1 MKDQNSNSSNDEIE
15 LGFLFKTME
24 GIIRKIAKQIF
35 LVLAFFRKYA
45 IIVGILIIAGIGIG
59 YFLDTNSQKIPVYE
73 NHVIVIPNFESV
85 DYLYETVEEL
95 KAKLANND
103 TIYLQS
109 VLGENYKYLTGVD
122 IEPIVDIYNFASKSQ
137 ENLQVFNILFKN
149 QELSEFV
156 EDMVTSKYFKYHK
169 MNFSIVGKD
178 NSEIIIQ
185 KILDYFNSNEH
196 YKAYQALLKDNT
208 ARLIE
213 ENTRMIDQ
221 VDSLIQTAI
230 SYGKQS
236 AGSQNVLINDNSDL
250 GTLIFR
256 KQAILSDRAA
266 LLKESIDEESI
277 VKKVSA
283 NYNIINKRFFSFSNK
298 VKLPVLFVLFFSLLF
313 FIRYTYRGLKSL
325 AEVE

>member
-1 MKDQNSNSSNDEIE
+1 MKDQNSSSSSDEIE
-15 LGFLFKTME
+15 LGFLFKTVND
-24 GIIRKIAKQIF
+24 IIRKIAKQIF

-59 YFLDTNSQKIPVYE
+59 YFWDTNSQKIPVYE

-95 KAKLANND
+95 KAKLANSD

-109 VLGENYKYLTGVD
+109 VLGANYKYLTGVD

-137 ENLQVFNILFKN
+137 ENIQVFNILFKN

-178 NSEIIIQ
+178 NSEILIQ

-256 KQAILSDRAA
+256 KQDILADRAA
-266 LLKESIDEESI
+266 LLKQSIDEENI
-277 VKKVSA
+277 VKEVSA
-283 NYNIINKRFFSFSNK
+283 SYNILNKGFFSFSNK

-313 FIRYTYRGLKSL
+313 FIRYTYKGLKSL
-325 AEVE
+325 AEVA